1 MLLQRIEADY
11 GILERQPEPE
21 QFVRFAQHMQRGG
34 GNLGTNTVALHDDEV
49 GAVGHAWTLVGIRGT
64 GWFLSPR
71 LIVTAAH
78 VAEAMLLSTRE
89 WKEVELRDRESNR
102 SVAVR
107 ILHLAGLHVEKIA
120 VLELR
125 TAIPEAAVLQRRAEP
140 LIPEEGVVSLAYPN
154 SQMRVAGGRF
164 VQYESDGKLAGSALL
179 EMYEGNDRLVLDHG
193 ASGAAVLDCD
203 GRVVAVVTT
212 LITRTMS
219 FMSNVIRTSTA
230 WQSPNVVAIPIQVLK
245 DFSWSE

>member
-1 MLLQRIEADY
+1 MRRSLFSVVILVVAGSRIEAACLDPPMFVHSTMS
-11 GILERQPEPE
+11 IARQFDKEE
-21 QFVRFAQHMQRGG
+21 SKAQPG
-34 GNLGTNTVALHDDEV
+34 V
-49 GAVGHAWTLVGIRGT
+49 VGIRGT

-78 VAEAMLLSTRE
+78 VAEAMQLSTQE
-89 WKEVELRDRESNR
+89 WKDVELRDGEINR

-107 ILHLAGLHVEKIA
+107 ILHIAGLRVEKIA

-125 TAIPEAAVLQRRAEP
+125 TAIPDAAVLQRRAEP

-154 SQMRVAGGRF
+154 SQLRVAGGRF

-179 EMYEGNDRLVLDHG
+179 EMYDGNDRLVLDHG

-219 FMSNVIRTSTA
+219 FMSNVIRISTA
-230 WQSPNVVAIPIQVLK
+230 WNSPNVVAIPIQVLK